1 MLALLPHGSGGL
13 LVFGIPLHFLL
24 FLMLSSRCVRS
35 KVTLHVC
42 FLWNRDRTAS
52 VAPMIGMVLLAAVA
66 VASTVTKRDA
76 VNVILTVMD
85 GVPPRG
91 IGPFARISVVALSFL
106 GCNVMHVSGLG
117 MRLPAVTC
125 WRSLC
130 S

>member
-1 MLALLPHGSGGL
+1 
-13 LVFGIPLHFLL
+13 
-24 FLMLSSRCVRS
+24 
-35 KVTLHVC
+35 
-42 FLWNRDRTAS
+42 
-52 VAPMIGMVLLAAVA
+52 MIGMALLVAVA
-66 VASTVTKRDA
+66 VASTVTRRDE
-76 VNVILTVMD
+76 VDVILTVMD

-91 IGPFARISVVALSFL
+91 IGPSARISVVALLFL